1 MENYQRITNIC
12 YPRGSIIYAQFN
24 KNSEFYFLNMRPL
37 IVVSNQTQMFDSL
50 SCIACGSRDRPGI
63 EISLFNHLYGKW
75 IGGHQFSV
83 AQPYTM
89 YTVIVSQIVEFHG
102 VIDPFTMKAID
113 KAIAFHLG
121 LSEEVPPYMEGIY
134 KELLEPR
141 YSIGTEYNTQ
151 LEDPHQMGSYNE
163 TTRKFER
170 IPPKNK
176 GVIPGKPYPKKTET
190 VPPKTKFELDPNRVM
205 EQFLTNKFTPEGEPE
220 GPKLEIP
227 KEEPKEEL
235 KETEVK
241 RVGTATLMVPELKE
255 NPLSTISDSILNIA
269 ASLTDDDRLLFITR
283 KFVAGNTSKGLQ
295 VYANQIPSI
304 RKALEYS
311 YILNPKF
318 INRMKGRICKR
329 QSNFRFLSNFEKV
342 ACILYYTPKDLEI
355 TESGYAD
362 IAKQVIRENHLQFED
377 GRNWRGLNNYERLK
391 KIYRK
396 H

>member
-12 YPRGSIIYAQFN
+12 YPRGSVIYAQFS
-24 KNSEFYFLNMRPL
+24 KTSEYYFLNMRPL

-75 IGGHQFSV
+75 IGNHQFSV

-113 KAIAFHLG
+113 KAMAFHLG

-205 EQFLTNKFTPEGEPE
+205 EQFLTKKFTPEGEPE
-220 GPKLEIP
+220 DPKLEIP

-255 NPLSTISDSILNIA
+255 DPLSTISDSILNIT
-269 ASLTDDDRLLFITR
+269 ASLTDEDRLLFITR